1 MIVQGASD
9 AYTSTASYQ
18 PPVLT
23 TIPLNDISSEL
34 DLRPNTVSHAASV
47 RPPGSLPRHQHG
59 RQLQQDADETGVNR
73 SSYEDHYYS
82 EINSEPASPSSSST
96 SSLPVSSAAVGVT
109 TMTSPS
115 HVTETDTPIEEAGGA
130 EASNAVYS
138 GLDTATLSEPRSS
151 PSVYQTLSG
160 TGQVLQVRLKTMR
173 RD

>member
-1 MIVQGASD
+1 MIVQGVSD
-9 AYTSTASYQ
+9 AYTSTASHQ

-34 DLRPNTVSHAASV
+34 HLRPNTVSPASV
-47 RPPGSLPRHQHG
+47 RPPGSLPRHQQG
-59 RQLQQDADETGVNR
+59 RQLQQNGDETGVNR

-82 EINSEPASPSSSST
+82 EINSEPASSSST
-96 SSLPVSSAAVGVT
+96 SSLSASVAVGVT

-160 TGQVLQVRLKTMR
+160 TGQVFSSSSS
-173 RD
+173 